1 MTLQKGIIREGYDI
15 GFAEGKMLGKT
26 EGIAEG
32 ETRGELKARIND
44 TLDILRNRF
53 GNVPQYLV
61 EALHERT
68 DTIAMR
74 SLIITAATCKTLDEF
89 ESEL

>member
-1 MTLQKGIIREGYDI
+1 MVMTLQKGIIREGYD
-15 GFAEGKMLGKT
+15 L
-26 EGIAEG
+26 GIAEG